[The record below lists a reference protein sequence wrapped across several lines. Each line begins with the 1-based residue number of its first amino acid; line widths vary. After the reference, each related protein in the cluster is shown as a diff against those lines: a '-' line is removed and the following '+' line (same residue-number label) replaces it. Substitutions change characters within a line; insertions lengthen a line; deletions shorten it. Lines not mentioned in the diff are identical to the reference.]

1 MVKRDSARGRFGEQV
16 PKIGLRRDHHSLVKF
31 AHPDRLYT
39 QDVEPQIQKL
49 VHKAV
54 DDYESGKRLAALQDS
69 GVGTPSLLIPRD
81 ARRLSIQGAPA
92 PVKLE
97 ASAAIFSSGGS
108 SSKQR
113 NNPAGKSF
121 PDSSRPEL
129 DGSSRIDAN
138 AWVEDTVKFLKYH
151 QDELRINDVD
161 DEIDETCDWIF
172 GKTEFQKWNTSLT
185 DSVVFIQ
192 GGPGL
197 GKSVLAKFLVKRFKL
212 GDQEGGRDLS
222 SPIAEHSRK
231 PIVAHFFPRG
241 TELDDADNS
250 PKRILMSV
258 LYQVCEADP
267 VLCHKAILNLFNR
280 FTQSRNL
287 EFWWALFNDVRS
299 IMTRDLYCIIDGLD
313 ECIKESKDLP
323 PPSVDDRMK
332 GFLKR
337 LCDIARDPG
346 TQTKTSCTRI
356 LITTRP
362 TGELNEAAMGREITL
377 DIQESDTISAVGKFV
392 QNGVSI
398 LAQRKGLSSLAQEF
412 ITEEII
418 RKSGHVFQTARIALT
433 KLGHESY
440 DLENREV
447 VSRALITVN
456 SQRSNDAYEETLVT
470 LDFAPEK
477 DRKKAARI
485 FRTLFFLQRQ
495 MSLLELENALLFD
508 DQDSAPN
515 PKPTPIQST
524 IENFIRKYLALL
536 VKIDKESMVSLQHQ
550 TVREF
555 LQSLTVAKWQIY
567 SCADRKGGHLQLALI
582 CIHYIVLRCR
592 EVVRQEVTTL
602 HEGDLFLRYASCYW
616 DLHTREAGELIVPHM
631 PLVNKLL
638 GFESTQDTNDYY
650 LPMLF
655 LRSRQGLDDQEKDS
669 DFVGLLP
676 GSFLASNDLIHVLRG
691 HTRQRKRQQRG
702 LTQRVMFWRSQ
713 AVNDYTTEAD
723 FDLNMQDEKNDLLLT
738 PLHCACQN
746 GNLETA
752 RLLLDCGASGNVYD
766 ADHSTPFSMAVE
778 GDWEEVAEML
788 INRDECWDDPK
799 RGGGSRTLPMACFYG
814 MSKVVRYLLAI
825 GLNVNAICNDGWPP
839 VHYAAYGGQTDTLE
853 VLLAAGGSPD
863 SPAKGST
870 PLYFAAEGGHL
881 AVIEILFRYKPDMN
895 PAPISSSGRCP
906 HHAAAIGGHLDVFKY
921 LQARCKDVEPDEDGN
936 LPIHLAAR
944 GGHSAIFDLL
954 LSDKSNITAPNKNTK
969 LPIHLAATNGH
980 LEAVQKLLQLGR
992 EVGMSIDV
1000 KCRDMS
1006 ATVEESP
1013 DGLLTPLYLAVAGGH
1028 PKTAEYLI
1036 NQGADLNV
1044 RSFCKLTLLHEAARE
1059 GISETFEL
1067 LLRHNLYLFEQD
1079 EDLGTPLHVAAA
1091 CGSADIVDIYL
1102 GMQNMDA
1109 ILDSV
1114 DSYGDSALMLAIYNE
1129 HASIAEKL
1137 ISKGADIHLLNN
1149 DQESLLEVSVDLE
1162 EMTVFKRLLEG
1173 GVNVN
1178 TRNVFGETALHRA
1191 AKRGKLDACETLIER
1206 GANVNAERH
1215 LTKTTPLHHAAQ
1227 RNNVDVI
1234 QSLLN
1239 AGADP
1244 LRREASGACIMDYVT
1259 SYQPTIDLLSKYRKD
1274 YQPQAS
1280 EERTESLKQ
1289 LFCATL
1295 RDLPSVAPTNRKG
1308 DVEAEVILGGL
1319 SYSSFHL
1326 KRYDIAR
1333 IRCEDDTDRSADLT
1347 PLSPYECNDCWRRD
1361 VKGSFWICK
1370 QCPSTEICNECY
1382 EKRSKGLLSRGCG
1395 VDHEFLQIAGEEWR
1409 KLEEGKVNAKG
1420 QTLWEWIAE
1429 LKEIYLIGD
1438 DIKLEDPAEDR
1449 EKIPTV
1455 QVNGVGI
1462 NGVA

>member
-1 MVKRDSARGRFGEQV
+1 MKFG
-16 PKIGLRRDHHSLVKF
+16 D
-31 AHPDRLYT
+31 PDRLYT

-49 VHKAV
+49 VHRAV
-54 DDYESGKRLAALQDS
+54 DEYELGKRLAVLQNS

-81 ARRLSIQGAPA
+81 VRRPSIQRAPT
-92 PVKLE
+92 PVILE
-97 ASAAIFSSGGS
+97 ASAAMFSSGGS
-108 SSKQR
+108 PPKQR
-113 NNPAGKSF
+113 DNPAGASF

-129 DGSSRIDAN
+129 DGPSRADAN
-138 AWVEDTVKFLKYH
+138 AWVEDTISCLGYH
-151 QDELRINDVD
+151 QDERRIDYVD
-161 DEIDETCDWIF
+161 DEVDETCDWIF
-172 GKTEFQKWNTSLT
+172 GKTEFQKWNASLT

-212 GDQEGGRDLS
+212 GNQEGGGDLS
-222 SPIAEHSRK
+222 SPIAEQSRK
-231 PIVAHFFPRG
+231 PVVAHFFPRG
-241 TELDDADNS
+241 TELNDADNS

-258 LYQVCEADP
+258 LYQICEADP
-267 VLCHKAILNLFNR
+267 VSCHKAIFNLFNR

-313 ECIKESKDLP
+313 ECIKESKGLP

-398 LAQRKGLSSLAQEF
+398 LAQREGLSSLAQEF
-412 ITEEII
+412 IIEEII

-433 KLGHESY
+433 KLKHESY

-447 VSRALITVN
+447 VSRELITVN

-485 FRTLFFLQRQ
+485 IRTLFFLQRQ

-508 DQDSAPN
+508 DQDSPPN

-582 CIHYIVLRCR
+582 CIHYIVLRRR
-592 EVVRQEVTTL
+592 EVVRQEVTNV
-602 HEGDLFLRYASCYW
+602 HEGDLFLSYASCYW

-638 GFESTQDTNDYY
+638 GFESTQDSNDYY

-655 LRSRQGLDDQEKDS
+655 LRSRPGLDDQEKDS
-669 DFVGLLP
+669 GFVRLLP
-676 GSFLASNDLIHVLRG
+676 GSFLAANDLIHVLRG

-723 FDLNMQDEKNDLLLT
+723 FNLNMQDEKNDLLLT

-746 GNLETA
+746 GNFETA
-752 RLLLDCGASGNVYD
+752 RLLLDCGASGKVYD
-766 ADHSTPFSMAVE
+766 ADRRTPFSMAVE
-778 GDWEEVAEML
+778 GNYEELAEML
-788 INRDECWDDPK
+788 VERNECWDN
-799 RGGGSRTLPMACFYG
+799 SRSVALHMACFHG
-814 MSKVVRYLLAI
+814 MLRVVRHLLAI
-825 GLNVNAICNDGWPP
+825 GLNVNDKDVDGWTP
-839 VHYAAYGGQTDTLE
+839 VHYAAGGGQMDTLE

-863 SPAKGST
+863 SPAKAGSFAGST
-870 PLYFAAEGGHL
+870 PLHFAAEKDIL
-881 AVIEILFRYKPDMN
+881 AVIEMLFCSKPGMN
-895 PAPISSSGRCP
+895 PAPIRSNGQSP
-906 HHAAAIGGHLDVFKY
+906 HHVAATWGHLNVFRY
-921 LQARCKDVEPDEDGN
+921 LKAKCNDVEPDENGN

-944 GGHSAIFDLL
+944 GGHVAILDLL
-954 LSDKSNITAPNKNTK
+954 LSDKSNITASNKNTR
-969 LPIHLAATNGH
+969 LPIHLAARNGH

-1000 KCRDMS
+1000 KCRDLS
-1006 ATVEESP
+1006 VTVEESP
-1013 DGLLTPLYLAVAGGH
+1013 DGLLTPLYHAVAGGH

-1036 NQGADLNV
+1036 NEGADLNV
-1044 RSFCKLTLLHEAARE
+1044 RSFYKLTLLHEAARE
-1059 GISETFEL
+1059 GTSETFEL
-1067 LLRHNLYLFEQD
+1067 LLKQNLDPFEQN
-1079 EDLGTPLHVAAA
+1079 EYSQTPLHMAAA
-1091 CGSADIVDIYL
+1091 CGSADIVEIYL

-1109 ILDSV
+1109 ILDAV
-1114 DSYGDSALMLAIYNE
+1114 DIDGHSALMVAIDNKR
-1129 HASIAEKL
+1129 ASIAEKL
-1137 ISKGADIHLLNN
+1137 ISKGADIHLLN
-1149 DQESLLEVSVDLE
+1149 DYQSSLLTASVDLE
-1162 EMTVFKRLLEG
+1162 EMTVFKRLLEE
-1173 GVNVN
+1173 GVKVDVANIY
-1178 TRNVFGETALHRA
+1178 GETALHRA
-1191 AKRGKLDACETLIER
+1191 AIRGKLDVCEMLIER
-1206 GANVNAERH
+1206 GANVNAEEH
-1215 LTKTTPLHHAAQ
+1215 TTKLTPLHCAAQ

-1244 LRREASGACIMDYVT
+1244 FRREVSGTCIVDYVT
-1259 SYQPTIDLLSKYRKD
+1259 SYQPTIDLLRKYRKD
-1274 YQPQAS
+1274 YQPQSS

-1289 LFCATL
+1289 SFCATL

-1308 DVEAEVILGGL
+1308 KIEAQVLLYGL
-1319 SYSSFHL
+1319 FYSSWHL

-1333 IRCEDDTDRSADLT
+1333 IRCEDDTRRSADLT
-1347 PLSPYECNDCWRRD
+1347 PVSPYECNDCWRRH

-1370 QCPSTEICNECY
+1370 QCPLTLICNECY
-1382 EKRSKGLLSRGCG
+1382 EKRSERLYTRGCSA
-1395 VDHEFLQIAGEEWR
+1395 DHEFLQIAGEEWR

-1429 LKEIYLIGD
+1429 LKEIYLTGD
-1438 DIKLEDPAEDR
+1438 DAELEDPAEDR
-1449 EKIPTV
+1449 VKIPKV
-1455 QVNGVGI
+1455 QI